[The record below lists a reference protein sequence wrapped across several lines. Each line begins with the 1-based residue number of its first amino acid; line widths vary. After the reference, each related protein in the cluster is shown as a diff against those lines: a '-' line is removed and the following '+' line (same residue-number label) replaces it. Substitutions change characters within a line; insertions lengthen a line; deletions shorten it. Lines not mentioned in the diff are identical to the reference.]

1 MAIRNIHN
9 TLKTSLLNYD
19 PYSVV
24 HLIKFE
30 RPRNVNQPSGTIK
43 GSSLDYAYMTDAQ
56 YDISYQDGSIPVG
69 SSTPNPAQTYRANK
83 VINLGT
89 VNENIRAKASNLNL
103 TLDAA
108 SLGTSLN
115 VSCSFVSGTCTT
127 DGNLPEAGFQEGDK
141 IYLETVTGTN
151 DGKYVIIDR
160 FTNGG
165 TVFKYTAISS
175 ITEQAAAQATS
186 ATYTISQSSEEVVT
200 LVANS
205 NSYTNYINREVI
217 IYRAHINPES
227 REIIGEPFLYFK
239 GITSKASISEG
250 LEKSTITWGLSSHWG
265 DFLKVTGRITED
277 SEHRAL
283 GLDGTPDIDSLV
295 RSEYA
300 NDYGFLHST
309 AAVNL
314 AATYNEFETRY
325 REEDRTGPDWATG
338 TRTVEYQEEVT
349 RELNLAFNP
358 QAKMLPVVYGVRKVD
373 SFPIF
378 IDVDADD
385 SGIVYKADAIC
396 EGPISSIMDL
406 DLDGTSLICIDEADY
421 SIRNSSGSQYVASAV
436 DIPCFGRADSG
447 GVLDDYQAATGAY
460 YDDDVDRFVTRL
472 VGVFFPSVTLSKWQ
486 QVSFNTADTGS
497 DTGIGINH
505 EKSHT
510 FLSPIRGNITF
521 HAGEANQKS
530 DNLLTWKSNTNKFK
544 IQSDFYDN
552 DKIPYWSTSHRL
564 LDTAYVTGEY
574 HIASGQ
580 TDIPNI
586 KYVVRGRDP
595 ECYNYDGTYTKD
607 DTVSSISADN
617 FDVGDEVTLHKTSN
631 NDQIGTTVKI
641 IDKFSLKPRSFGN
654 VSAFETNLS
663 TRFIFSTTP
672 DLGTTTRFY
681 MKSVSTTSHKYYFST
696 WDDTA
701 ASGDIQATLSATI
714 TSGMIASG
722 TTAGLKINL
731 DAATDSDLETALVHD
746 SAIIGFVSDDIPSI
760 LASSYADT
768 DTSLVGGSV
777 VIDNITSYTTTS
789 RPDLDEVVLKNAIQI
804 ESGLTS
810 DEIVGSKVIVTE
822 VINDVPRVQ
831 ERTAIAFI
839 SSSNIVFVDSPWD
852 YDSIPSDA
860 CTYKIGFKGDKRVTI
875 NPAMQLLDYMTNTR
889 YGKGL
894 SLEKEI
900 DLDYWKAAAGV
911 CDTRSTQTLIV
922 SNTTDIDDD
931 DIGTV
936 YTYKPNDVTLWRG
949 KLKSIESA
957 PQKLQLTF
965 EECYR
970 KIAYKSGRG
979 RVFQDDEY
987 YWSNGTLY
995 KHTGTAG
1002 IATATNPLSTTEV
1015 KIYKEDST
1023 DSGPSNLVLDYTT
1036 GDFNGNPIVKK
1047 YSNSSQSFS
1056 DSGYSLY
1063 DSDDVKYWKYLG
1075 WDFPSQR
1082 NVTRHQLNQIVYT
1095 TNSVFSNINNMLQ
1108 QFNGILRYSAGKYQL
1123 DIKGTNPGVTSAGR
1137 ISEDDIIGTI
1147 SLDDSGIK
1155 GSINSISANIVDPA
1169 AKFESRSISFFNS
1182 DYLKQD
1188 NGIKKSGNFKLSG
1201 ITNYYN
1207 ARLNI
1212 KQYLDE
1218 SRFGVTIKFKM
1229 APRGLMLL
1237 SGSIIELT
1245 YPRFG
1250 FDNKEFRIENL
1261 NFTKD
1266 GTVDVVAREHN
1277 DSAYLVESVQGFKGI
1292 SASVEAGQGSAPRS
1306 IPNRPTALSATQVQ
1320 QGEIILSWTNSS
1332 QFSSASHL
1340 VEIYSNTVNNF
1351 ENVNTTLIGT
1361 SSSDTYHDILSV
1373 GGGVGVGNTTRYYW
1387 IRYQVKTPRLNGAST
1402 ELINIPSEY
1411 FPNTTDTNH
1420 TNGEGIAGTGSTS
1433 NPLRA
1438 IKLNPGTTGSFVY
1451 QTDGTGIES
1460 GYDSTTTLTTTRT
1473 NISGTESF
1481 VWKLGGNVISGE
1493 DEANYDYTPPT
1504 NFSDMPQVITVQV
1517 TDTVGSDTY
1526 TAEDSIT
1533 ITASRII
1540 DEGVVG
1546 TDGFT
1551 ITAQNSTHVFRTD
1564 SDGDITDFA
1573 SFQAGINVVKG
1584 DTTFGFDTSV
1594 SPTANTYK
1602 YGTIAYENSDHITVN
1617 VLQTSGNEGDITIS
1631 SSAGTFRTGTSV
1643 TRTSFVIPVIDNN
1656 TGDTI
1661 ASIKYSLSKTLDGAA
1676 GVKTALVYA
1685 YQRSSTTLTTN
1696 PGAVDVNLNTGQIST
1711 ASLANGW
1718 QKDIADT
1725 SGTDDLYICAASA
1738 SGTGNSDSIAAG
1750 EWSSAVTLAVHGSHG
1765 SDAKTVIVSPDAYF
1779 FVKGK
1784 NGNLTPGSIN
1794 VTANNQNLTADGTW
1808 TTSAGTISEQTDTHT
1823 AAVCEID
1830 SDDFVDG
1837 MVITYTAASAD
1848 GSLSD
1853 SVTLKELEAG
1863 SDAIQGIL
1871 SNPAHTLHADS
1882 DGVVSSTTGSG
1893 TTIRV
1898 FEGATELSFTTSS
1911 PTDGK
1916 FNVAVSDVTGITEG
1930 GVTDSG
1936 SFCTIG
1942 DHSSVDSNT
1951 DSFVITYTISGKSS
1965 NGESFTTFTLDQ
1977 TITKVKDGTDAAE
1990 LTITG
1995 TSDSTD
2001 SSTGVTTTTI
2011 TFSDNSTVDIDHG
2024 TDGTN
2029 ARTVEINSE
2038 KLAFTYDSDGDAD
2051 ANQTAVVTATPR
2063 NTSGTVF
2070 YEFFIDGT
2078 AQGSGPA
2085 SGTDADEFTYTP
2097 PTSFANMP
2105 QTIKVEIREGAADG
2119 AIVATDTVQT
2129 FGLQDSVDGTS
2140 PYSVIVT
2147 NPSHVF
2153 PASTAGVVT
2162 TYNASA
2168 TNIQVF
2174 KGTTELNSVA
2184 ESATPGAGEFN
2195 ISSITATNIT
2205 VSETREVSP
2214 THLYTSN
2221 HSAFDDDEDIAAIV
2235 YNLDVEGSET
2245 LQGWQTFTK
2254 SKKGD
2259 TGDVGKST
2267 IVVADSNFF
2276 VKAED
2281 GTLTPETITI
2291 TANNMNTTADGA
2303 WSVSSGHTLTSTT
2316 NTHTAASCTV
2326 SRDDFTD
2333 GMVVTY
2339 TTASADN
2346 SVSDSVTLKQLDE
2359 GSRAVTG
2366 ILSNET
2372 HIVPTGID
2380 GVVTTSALAGSGT
2393 TIKVFEG
2400 ATELAFTTGTP
2411 AAGEFAISATSSDI
2425 DTVGDITDSGTFA
2438 TIGNLPRLKEQF
2450 GDANIADTLDNW
2462 TVVYTISGKNQR
2474 GESFTSFDLVQSFTK
2489 TKRGETGPDG
2499 IIPEQ
2504 LVITANKYVFPYSN
2518 TGVLLNED
2526 GTVHEDNDSDADVT
2540 LYINGNIIRRSG
2552 KYKVKLY
2559 INGTYYAG
2567 STYGDGVSYQ
2577 SGDQNSDNIPQITI
2591 GIDDLALSYSD
2602 MPLQVRVDIHDYD
2615 PNSNDD
2621 PVLATDSLVVYGA
2634 KEGHDAYTVVL
2645 DNPTATLISNS
2656 NGVVSDF
2663 TETGTDIQVYKGTT
2677 KLIRYKSTDGAVDGG
2692 SFADNADSRFNVT
2705 SVSYS
2710 DSDIDGT
2717 IGSAFGHND
2726 ADEFDDTKWVVGDIT
2741 GWPNNENRGYREF
2754 TISAENVQTLKIR
2767 QNLNRVKQP
2776 EDAVEIYVIDTTT
2789 TEYAFNYDKE
2799 GNKIGT
2805 PTVTVKAAI
2814 RDNHASSYQLGWW
2827 KWQVFDADDDVVA
2840 TSTGLTSS
2848 TDGWYVNTSFTS
2860 NYAETMTYT
2869 PPADI
2874 ADMPQKVRWSF
2885 ISDDVQSY
2893 NSAVFASPDARDEV
2907 HFIGVRDGLSGED
2920 SVFGVLTNPTHTFTS
2935 EYVNSQN
2942 YDVEDYDGSETSI
2955 LIFRGTTPLSYGGNS
2970 NARNNETDK
2979 TNKYYIDSVTETNIE
2994 QFATN
2999 FTTETIN
3006 DVTVARSREADNF
3019 ASNEDQAS
3027 LAFVVHAYITN
3038 AEYIEIPLEQTF
3050 SKAKNGQ
3057 DGGTAKLAL
3066 ISSNTSY
3073 FTRHKDGTL
3082 SPDSVQLSA
3091 RTFNIQRT
3099 NESWTSVGVTNDILQ
3114 VDSDNFTVST
3124 GGNKYLTFTKENME
3138 DHLADIAQLT
3148 ISSVRDVARFKYYS
3162 GSPDLKS
3169 DEFDIGILEEGKD
3182 SITVELTNATHAIET
3197 TREGKVKDYDNSVGL
3212 VSSGTKIRMYQGAT
3226 KFTIEDTYNDMT
3238 PGTFRFLASSQPT
3251 PNGILNYVSNS
3262 GSSYGTDELIIDD
3275 LHLQSP
3281 YTQDWQDSKVTYTLS
3296 YMDLEG
3302 NRGSTSAEQTI
3313 TGLSEGIQG
3322 DKGSN
3327 VRITGGKAVVN
3338 YNKNGSSPDPGNQG
3352 FTAVVSS
3359 PPATGSLA
3367 YRWYFNGTAA
3377 GPGANG
3383 WVAGTLD
3390 SDANE
3395 QYFGMSSTFTGG
3407 NGRAGDVVK
3416 VEVKHVPTG
3425 SDLDDITDVFL
3436 VDEFT
3441 IGRLREGEQKGILT
3455 LYAESDSP
3463 SNYLTDISLDGGK
3476 YVNFYEYSGTQP
3488 SYLTPSTLA
3497 DLNFFRVGG
3506 SGYKALYSTVEEPTQ
3521 WSQISFTPQKY
3532 VHFFEYTEDS
3542 FTNLTDS
3549 QVDALVFVQAE
3560 ADALE
3565 VTGSS
3570 VVGDNTVITFSAGPN
3585 VSIAN
3590 PSDGDTKGVKVL
3602 YADSSDPQT
3611 WAAVS
3616 LTDGDYVNFYEY
3628 TDSFS
3633 TLTNLQVQALTFTPT
3648 VGVAEDAAGVTPIY
3662 STSATGDDEIIGD
3675 SDDLTANHTYINFY
3689 EWTGSAPTTVPS
3701 DLTYIEYVGED
3712 ATPLTVTGSSVVG
3725 NNTVITFSA
3734 GSNVSVPNGTDGTT
3748 IGVKALYSNIADP
3761 QTQSDINTTSGD
3773 FVNFYEFTGT
3783 YSTPSNTVIANDLDF
3798 VPRTSNNIV
3807 PLFAEVQSPT
3817 AFSQISLTSGKFVH
3831 FHEFTG
3837 TYSNPSDTDV
3847 AGMTFV
3853 QVEGDD
3859 AAPLTVTGSSQ
3870 SGDNTVITFSDNE
3883 SVNVPNG
3890 ADGLNSATV
3899 FIYEWTSTSSNTTN
3913 NPPGNTTY
3921 TFSSG
3926 AVSFSG
3932 TTTWE
3937 SSPPDAG
3944 DNDLYLWYKTATA
3957 SSTGTTATI
3966 ANNAWSSV
3974 GLLSVIPA
3982 NGTRGSGVFTFEQGD
3997 STIATNTVD
4006 SFTGDTFGTSTAT
4019 LAMGQVANAV
4029 IDAAVDGFIR
4039 PNDKITLFDPS
4050 NNLAGT
4056 RIYTGTATS
4065 TYTAATSWSSLVV
4078 ETIDGSLI
4086 VDGTLSADTIS
4097 SDDALTNTLTVEGG
4111 IKLSS
4116 TGKIFTAAKLS
4127 YGASDSGI
4135 FFQNTSDGTRLDIGD
4150 GNKHLRWDGSSLT
4163 IKGDLKG
4170 GGLTSASTPTDS
4182 SKGFFFG
4189 QDGTAFIGNKDKYL
4203 SVDVDGRAFITSLTV
4218 KDLTSDISE
4227 VMRLYGHAD
4236 VETGDADGY
4245 VDPTDDKIA
4254 YFPQPSFDSDDVSST
4269 PTANVTLSV
4278 RQHRKI
4284 DVTDLYLEMK
4294 ERFPLTGGRNVRVGK
4309 IINLVTGTFD
4319 SPGFIV
4325 IDHRYASPVNGSG
4338 ISGYSYPVANEEIDS
4353 AFLTELDNTYE
4364 VNNGDKLRE
4373 VGSTTTYTVRKA
4385 FHGGTSLETIVYF
4398 NQTNPPSSWAIDDY
4412 VEVFEAATST
4422 EIWETVDQKRFFKQD
4437 HDSDADQSMLYHQIS
4452 LAGTLGR
4459 RTNKQVDVRLKW
4471 VTTDDSQD
4479 HTTDDGN
4486 GNRNAIESIGGYY
4499 TKVR

>member
-1 MAIRNIHN
+1 MATRNLHS

-19 PYSVV
+19 PFTVV

-30 RPRNVNQPSGTIK
+30 RPKDVNQPSGNIQ
-43 GSSLDYAYMTDAQ
+43 GAALDYAYITDSQ

-69 SSTPNPAQTYRANK
+69 SLTANAPQTYRANK
-83 VINLGT
+83 VLNLGT
-89 VNENIRAKASNLNL
+89 VNENIRAKASNLSL

-108 SLGTSLN
+108 SIGTSSNISCTFDNGVCATNIN
-115 VSCSFVSGTCTT
+115 VS
-127 DGNLPEAGFQEGDK
+127 EAGFQEGDK
-141 IYLETVTGTN
+141 IYFESSAGDN
-151 DGKYVIIDR
+151 DGKYVVINS

-165 TVFKYTAISS
+165 KNFNYTAITS
-175 ITEQAAAQATS
+175 ITNQALAIS
-186 ATYTISQSSEEVVT
+186 YTISQASEEVVT
-200 LVANS
+200 LLANS
-205 NSYTNYINREVI
+205 NSYSNYINREVI

-250 LEKSTITWGLSSHWG
+250 LEKSTVTWGLSSHWG
-265 DFLKVTGRITED
+265 DFLKVTGRMTED

-283 GLDGTPDIDSLV
+283 GLDGTPDFDSLL
-295 RSEYA
+295 RPEYA
-300 NDYGFLHST
+300 TDYGFLHANS
-309 AAVNL
+309 AVNL

-325 REEDRTGPDWATG
+325 KEVDRSGPDWLTG
-338 TRTVEYQEEVT
+338 TKTVDYQAEVT

-358 QAKMLPVVYGVRKVD
+358 QSKMLPVVYGVRKVD
-373 SFPIF
+373 SFPVL
-378 IDVDADD
+378 VDADDDD

-396 EGPISSIMDL
+396 EGPISSIMDMHI
-406 DLDGTSLICIDEADY
+406 DGSPLLCMDSSDY
-421 SIRNSSGSQYVASAV
+421 SVRHNLGSQYNASAIDV
-436 DIPCFGRADSG
+436 QCFGRADQGSVLNDYDANTGSFLTESFNVGPEWLRKDSFDTISSG
-447 GVLDDYQAATGAY
+447 KYKA
-460 YDDDVDRFVTRL
+460 
-472 VGVFFPSVTLSKWQ
+472 
-486 QVSFNTADTGS
+486 VSFESGNTASTQIE
-497 DTGIGINH
+497 TNYGIAH
-505 EKSHT
+505 EGSHT
-510 FLSPIRGNITF
+510 LKKPIRADFTF
-521 HAGEANQKS
+521 HAGEPNQRA
-530 DNLLTWKSNTNKFK
+530 DNLLVSTANNNDFK
-544 IQSDFYDN
+544 IQSDFYDGTL
-552 DKIPYWSTSHRL
+552 PYWSTSHRL
-564 LDTAYVTGEY
+564 LDTAYVAQRY
-574 HIASGQ
+574 SIKSGQ
-580 TDIPNI
+580 TDIPEI

-595 ECYNYDGTYTKD
+595 ECYNYDGTYNR
-607 DTVSSISADN
+607 DTTVTSVSTSN
-617 FDVGDEVTLHKTSN
+617 FAVGDKVTLHKTSDN
-631 NDQIGTTVKI
+631 TAIGGTITIV
-641 IDKFSLKPRSFGN
+641 DKFKLKPRLQSSG
-654 VSAFETNLS
+654 LS
-663 TRFIFSTTP
+663 TRFMFSTTP
-672 DLGTTTRFY
+672 SLGTTTRFY
-681 MKSVSTTSHKYYFST
+681 MKSVANTNHKYYFST
-696 WDDTA
+696 WDDTSD
-701 ASGDIQATLSATI
+701 SGDVQGTLEQGSLTI
-714 TSGMIASG
+714 TNGSTSGLDIALPSS
-722 TTAGLKINL
+722 TQSTII
-731 DAATDSDLETALVHD
+731 TALTHD
-746 SAIIGFVSDDIPSI
+746 SAIIGFKDMSLPYI
-760 LASSYADT
+760 LSSSYAD
-768 DTSLVGGSV
+768 L
-777 VIDNITSYTTTS
+777 NLTTTS
-789 RPDLDEVVLKNAIQI
+789 FTTINDITAYTSSNKPNISKVVIKNALYV

-810 DEIVGSKVIVTE
+810 DQVVGSKVIVTDI
-822 VINDVPRVQ
+822 INGIPKVQ
-831 ERTAIAFI
+831 ERTAVAFLN
-839 SSSNIVFVDSPWD
+839 NIVFVDTPWD
-852 YDSIPSDA
+852 YDAIPTSSS
-860 CTYKIGFKGDKRVTI
+860 TYKIGFKGDRRVTI
-875 NPAMQLLDYMTNTR
+875 NPAMQLLDYMTNQR

-894 SLEKEI
+894 RVEKDI
-900 DLDYWKAAAGV
+900 DLDYWKAAARS
-911 CDTRSTQTLIV
+911 CDTRSNV
-922 SNTTDIDDD
+922 SVITSDATIDSDD
-931 DIGTV
+931 VGTV
-936 YTYKPNDVTLWRG
+936 YNLGVFFRGTVKSVASYDGTYKQVEFEDVYGKIAHKYDPNRTFVNNEYYYYNGNMYRNTGSAG
-949 KLKSIESA
+949 KLGTPTGAI
-957 PQKLQLTF
+957 
-965 EECYR
+965 
-970 KIAYKSGRG
+970 SGAI
-979 RVFQDDEY
+979 
-987 YWSNGTLY
+987 NL
-995 KHTGTAG
+995 
-1002 IATATNPLSTTEV
+1002 I
-1015 KIYKEDST
+1015 KEDSEQ
-1023 DSGPSNLVLDYTT
+1023 SGPGTLSLNYTV
-1036 GDFNGNPIVKK
+1036 GSHNGNPIVKK
-1047 YSNSSQSFS
+1047 YSTNTQSYT

-1063 DSDDVKYWKYLG
+1063 DSDDVKYWRYVG
-1075 WDFPSQR
+1075 WDYPEQR
-1082 NVTRHQLNQIVYT
+1082 NVTRHQLNQIVNT
-1095 TNSVFSNINNMLQ
+1095 TSSVFSNINDMLQ
-1108 QFNGILRYSAGKYQL
+1108 QFNGILRYSSGKYQL
-1123 DIKGTNPGVTSAGR
+1123 DIKGTNPGVTS
-1137 ISEDDIIGTI
+1137 SEKITKDDIIGTI

-1155 GSINSISANIVDPA
+1155 GSNNSISANIIDPA
-1169 AKFESRSISFFNS
+1169 AKFEARSISFFNS

-1188 NGIKKSGNFKLSG
+1188 NGIKKSGNHKLSG
-1201 ITNYYN
+1201 ITNYFN
-1207 ARLNI
+1207 ARMGI

-1237 SGSIIELT
+1237 AGSIIEIT
-1245 YPRFG
+1245 YDRFG
-1250 FDNKEFRIENL
+1250 YIDKEFRIENL
-1261 NFTKD
+1261 NFAKD
-1266 GTVDVVAREHN
+1266 GTVDVIAREHN
-1277 DSAYLVESVQGFKGI
+1277 DSAYFVQSVQGFKGI
-1292 SASVEAGQGSAPRS
+1292 TASIEAGQGSAPRP
-1306 IPNRPTALSATQVQ
+1306 IPARPTALSGTLAQ
-1320 QGEIILSWTNSS
+1320 QGEIILSWTNTEE
-1332 QFSSASHL
+1332 FSSASHL
-1340 VEIYSNTVNNF
+1340 VEIYRNTVNDF
-1351 ENVNTTLIGT
+1351 TDQNTTLIGT

-1402 ELINIPSEY
+1402 ELINVPSEY
-1411 FPNTTDTNH
+1411 FPNTQDSSY
-1420 TNGEGIAGTGSTS
+1420 TNGEGIAGTGSTT

-1438 IKLNPGTTGSFVY
+1438 IKLNPGATGSFVY

-1460 GYDSTTTLTTTRT
+1460 GYTSATTLTTTRT

-1493 DEANYDYTPPT
+1493 TSPNYDYTPPT
-1504 NFSDMPQVITVQV
+1504 NFSDMPQTITVQV
-1517 TDTVGSDTY
+1517 TDTVGNDTY

-1551 ITAQNSTHVFRTD
+1551 ITAVNSSHIFSTN

-1573 SFQAGINVVKG
+1573 SFQSGVNVVKG
-1584 DTTFGFDTSV
+1584 DTTFTFDTSAT
-1594 SPTANTYK
+1594 PADNTYK

-1617 VLQTSGNEGDITIS
+1617 VLQTAGNEGDFSIS

-1643 TRTSFVIPVIDNN
+1643 IRTSFTVPVIDNN
-1656 TGDTI
+1656 TGNTI
-1661 ASIKYSLSKTLDGAA
+1661 ASFKFSLSKVLDGAA
-1676 GVKTALVYA
+1676 GTNTAIVYA
-1685 YQRSSTTLTTN
+1685 YQRSSTTLTSN
-1696 PGAVDVNLNTGQIST
+1696 PGAVDVSFSTGQIST

-1725 SGTDDLYICAASA
+1725 SGTDDLYVCAATA
-1738 SGTGNSDSIAAG
+1738 AGTGASDSIAAA
-1750 EWSSAVTLAVHGSHG
+1750 EWSNPVTLAVHGSHG
-1765 SDAKTVIVSPDAYF
+1765 TDAKIVVVSPDAYF

-1784 NGNLTPGSIN
+1784 DGTLSPGVIN
-1794 VTANNQNLTADGTW
+1794 ITANNPNLTTDGAW
-1808 TTSAGTISEQTDTHT
+1808 TTSSGTISEQTDTHT

-1830 SDDFVDG
+1830 SEDFVDG
-1837 MVITYTAASAD
+1837 MVVTYTAASAD

-1871 SNPAHTLHADS
+1871 SNSAHTFHADS
-1882 DGVVSSTTGSG
+1882 DGVVSSTAGSG

-1898 FEGATELSFTTSS
+1898 FEGATELSFTTGTPAS
-1911 PTDGK
+1911 GN

-1930 GVTDSG
+1930 SITDSG

-1942 DHSSVDSNT
+1942 NHSGVANNT

-1965 NGESFTTFTLDQ
+1965 NGDAFTTFTLDQ
-1977 TITKVKDGTDAAE
+1977 TITKVKDAAA

-2001 SSTGVTTTTI
+2001 ASTGITTTTI
-2011 TFSDNSTVDIDHG
+2011 TFSDNSTVDIEHG

-2029 ARTVEINSE
+2029 ARTVEISSE
-2038 KLAFTYDSDGDAD
+2038 KLAFTYESDGDAD

-2063 NTSGTVF
+2063 NTSATVF

-2097 PTSFANMP
+2097 PASFANMP

-2129 FGLQDSVDGTS
+2129 FGLQDSVDGTNGTS
-2140 PYSVIVT
+2140 PYNVIVS
-2147 NPSHVF
+2147 NPAHVF
-2153 PASTAGVVT
+2153 PASTAGVVSS
-2162 TYNASA
+2162 YNASA

-2184 ESATPGAGEFN
+2184 ESDTPEAGEFN

-2205 VSETREVSP
+2205 VSETRGVSP
-2214 THLYTSN
+2214 TFINTSN

-2235 YNLDVEGSET
+2235 YNLDVEGTEA
-2245 LQGWQTFTK
+2245 LQAWQTFTK

-2276 VKAED
+2276 VKAKD
-2281 GTLTPETITI
+2281 GTVTPETITL

-2346 SVSDSVTLKQLDE
+2346 SVSDSLTLKLLDE
-2359 GSRAVTG
+2359 GSQAVTG

-2372 HIVPTGID
+2372 HIIPTGID
-2380 GVVTTSALAGSGT
+2380 GEVDDDDLTGSGT
-2393 TIKVFEG
+2393 TIRVFEG
-2400 ATELAFTTGTP
+2400 DTELAFTTGTP
-2411 AAGEFAISATSSDI
+2411 AAGEFGVSAASSGI
-2425 DTVGDITDSGTFA
+2425 TTLPSITDSGTFA
-2438 TIGNLPRLKEQF
+2438 TVGNLDRLQTGTSNK
-2450 GDANIADTLDNW
+2450 NIPDSLDNW

-2474 GESFTSFDLVQSFTK
+2474 NEAITSFDLVQSFTK
-2489 TKRGETGPDG
+2489 TKQGATGPDG
-2499 IIPEQ
+2499 SIPEQ

-2526 GTVHEDNDSDADVT
+2526 GTVHEDNDSDTGVN
-2540 LYINGNIIRRSG
+2540 LNINGNIIRRSG
-2552 KYKVKLY
+2552 QYKVKLY
-2559 INGTYYAG
+2559 IDGTYFGG
-2567 STYGDGVSYQ
+2567 SVYGDGVYYQ
-2577 SGDQNSDNIPQITI
+2577 HGVQNSDTIGEITV
-2591 GIDDLALSYSD
+2591 GIDDFALSYSD
-2602 MPLQVRVDIHDYD
+2602 MPLQFRVDIHDYD

-2645 DNPTATLISNS
+2645 DNPTATLVSNS

-2663 TETGTDIQVYKGTT
+2663 TETGTDIQVYKGTN

-2692 SFADNADSRFNVT
+2692 SFADNADGRFDVT

-2741 GWPNNENRGYREF
+2741 GWPNDENRGYREF

-2799 GNKIGT
+2799 GDKIGT

-2814 RDNHASSYQLGWW
+2814 RDNHASSYQAGWW

-2840 TSTGLTSS
+2840 TSTGLTAN
-2848 TDGWYVNTSFTS
+2848 TDGWYVNTHFTS
-2860 NYAETMTYT
+2860 NNAETMTYT

-2885 ISDDVQSY
+2885 INDDVQSY

-2907 HFIGVRDGLSGED
+2907 HFIGIRDGLSGED

-2942 YDVEDYDGSETSI
+2942 HAVEDYDGSETSI
-2955 LIFRGTTPLSYGGNS
+2955 LIFRGTTPMAYGGNI
-2970 NARNNETDK
+2970 NQFNNETDK
-2979 TNKYYIDSVTETNIE
+2979 TNKYYINSVTETNIE
-2994 QFATN
+2994 QSSDLYN
-2999 FTTETIN
+2999 TETIN
-3006 DVTVARSREADNF
+3006 NVTVVRSREADNF
-3019 ASNEDQAS
+3019 DTNEDQAS
-3027 LAFVVHAYITN
+3027 LTFVVHAYITN
-3038 AEYIEIPLEQTF
+3038 AEYIEVPLEQTF

-3057 DGGTAKLAL
+3057 DGATSKLAL

-3073 FTRHKDGTL
+3073 FTRLKDGTL
-3082 SPDSVQLSA
+3082 TPDSVQLSA
-3091 RTFNIQRT
+3091 RTFNVSRT
-3099 NESWTSVGVTNDILQ
+3099 NESWTSIGVSGDILQ
-3114 VDSDNFTVST
+3114 VDSDDFTVST
-3124 GGNKYLTFTKENME
+3124 SGNKYLTFTKENME
-3138 DHLADIAQLT
+3138 DHLAAIAQT
-3148 ISSVRDVARFKYYS
+3148 SSSTLRNVARFKYNTN
-3162 GSPDLKS
+3162 SPDFKF
-3169 DEFDIGILEEGKD
+3169 DDFDIGILEEGKD
-3182 SITVELTNATHAIET
+3182 SITVEVTNATHAIET
-3197 TREGKVKDYDNSVGL
+3197 TLEGKVKDYDNSVGL
-3212 VSSGTKIRMYQGAT
+3212 VSSGTKIRLYQGGT
-3226 KFTIEDTYNDMT
+3226 RFDIEETYSDMT
-3238 PGTFRFLASSQPT
+3238 PGTFKMGSTPEPT
-3251 PNGILNYVSNS
+3251 PNDILRHVSTS
-3262 GSSYGTDELIIDD
+3262 GFSYGTDEIIVND
-3275 LHLQSP
+3275 LELFTP
-3281 YTQDWQDSKVTYTLS
+3281 YTQDWQDSKVTYNLQ

-3302 NRGSTSAEQTI
+3302 NRGTTSAEQTI
-3313 TGLSEGIQG
+3313 TGLSEGPQG

-3338 YNKNGSSPDPGNQG
+3338 YNKNGSSPDPSNQNL
-3352 FTAVVSS
+3352 TAVVSS

-3367 YRWYFNGTAA
+3367 YRWYLNGTAT
-3377 GPGANG
+3377 GPGATG

-3441 IGRLREGEQKGILT
+3441 IGRLKEGEQKGILT

-3463 SNYLTDISLDGGK
+3463 SNWNTDISLDGGK

-3488 SYLTPSTLA
+3488 SYLSPSSLGNLT
-3497 DLNFFRVGG
+3497 FFRVGG

-3542 FTNLTDS
+3542 FTNLSDTE
-3549 QVDALVFVQAE
+3549 VDALVFVQAE

-3602 YADSSDPQT
+3602 YADSSDPQA
-3611 WAAVS
+3611 WSAVS
-3616 LTDGDYVNFYEY
+3616 ETDGDYVNFYEY
-3628 TDSFS
+3628 TNSFS
-3633 TLTNLQVQALTFTPT
+3633 TLTDLQVQALTFTPT

-3662 STSATGDDEIIGD
+3662 STSATGDNEVIGD
-3675 SDDLTANHTYINFY
+3675 SDDLTADHTYINFY
-3689 EWTGSAPTTVPS
+3689 EWTGNAPTTVPS

-3712 ATPLTVTGSSVVG
+3712 ATPLTVTGSSTVG
-3725 NNTVITFSA
+3725 NNTVVTFSD
-3734 GSNVSVPNGTDGTT
+3734 SSSVNVPNGTDGTT
-3748 IGVKALYSNIADP
+3748 KGVKVLYSNSADP
-3761 QTQSDINTTSGD
+3761 QTQSDINTTGGD

-3783 YSTPSNTVIANDLDF
+3783 YATPSNTVIANDLDF
-3798 VPRTSNNIV
+3798 VPRTSNMIT
-3807 PLFAEVQSPT
+3807 PLFSDVQSPT

-3853 QVEGDD
+3853 QAEGTD

-3870 SGDNTVITFSDNE
+3870 SGGNTVITFSDNE
-3883 SVNVPNG
+3883 SVDVPNG
-3890 ADGLNSATV
+3890 AAGLNSATV
-3899 FIYEWTSTSSNTTN
+3899 FIYEWTSTSSNTTD

-3937 SSPPDAG
+3937 ANPPTAG

-3957 SSTGTTATI
+3957 ASTGTTATV
-3966 ANNAWSSV
+3966 ANNAWSSA
-3974 GLLSVIPA
+3974 GLLSVVPA
-3982 NGTRGSGVFTFEQGD
+3982 NGTRGSGVFTFEESTTNQIGASTVQAFVNTDYGD
-3997 STIATNTVD
+3997 NEVPTISA
-4006 SFTGDTFGTSTAT
+4006 A
-4019 LAMGQVANAV
+4019 QVSNAV
-4029 IDAAVDGFIR
+4029 INSAADGFIR
-4039 PNDKITLFDPS
+4039 PNDKVTVTDNS
-4050 NNLAGT
+4050 ANLAGT
-4056 RIYTGTATS
+4056 RIYNGSATS
-4065 TYTAATSWSSLVV
+4065 NSANATSWSSLVT
-4078 ETIDGSLI
+4078 ETIDGSVI
-4086 VDGTLSADTIS
+4086 VEGTLSADTI
-4097 SDDALTNTLTVEGG
+4097 NTDNAFTKTLDVEGG

-4116 TGKIFTAAKLS
+4116 TAKIFTASKGS
-4127 YGASDSGI
+4127 YEDTSAGI
-4135 FFQNTSDGTRLDIGD
+4135 FIGNTADGTRLDIGD
-4150 GNKHLRWDGSSLT
+4150 ENKHIRWNGSSLV

-4170 GGLTSASTPTDS
+4170 GGITSSQPPADS

-4189 QDGTAFIGNKDKYL
+4189 EDGTAFVGNKDKYL
-4203 SVDVDGRAFITSLTV
+4203 SIDAEGRAFITSLTI
-4218 KDLTSDISE
+4218 KDITSSISE
-4227 VMRLYGHAD
+4227 VTNLYQNS
-4236 VETGDADGY
+4236 DATEGSASTY
-4245 VDPTDDKIA
+4245 VDSENDNLA
-4254 YFPQPSFDSDDVSST
+4254 YYSQPSFATSEAAFT
-4269 PTANVTLSV
+4269 PVINMTFNV
-4278 RQHRKI
+4278 RQHKSI
-4284 DVTDLYLEMK
+4284 DYTELSLQMK
-4294 ERFPLTGGRNVRVGK
+4294 ERFPLTGGRNVRVGR
-4309 IINLVTGTFD
+4309 ITTVGTGNFD

-4338 ISGYSYPVANEEIDS
+4338 ISGYSYPVAENEIDS
-4353 AFLTELDNTYE
+4353 AFFQELDNTYE
-4364 VNNGDKLRE
+4364 VNNGDRLRE
-4373 VGSTTTYTVRKA
+4373 AGSTSTFTVRNA
-4385 FHGGTSLETIVYF
+4385 FHAGTNLETVVYF
-4398 NQTNPPSSWAIDDY
+4398 NTTNPPSSFAVNDY
-4412 VEVFEAATST
+4412 IEVFEAATST
-4422 EIWETVDQKRFFKQD
+4422 EVWETVDFKRIRKQD
-4437 HDSDADQSMLYHQIS
+4437 HDSGAEASALFHQVN
-4452 LAGTLGR
+4452 LAGGLGR
-4459 RTNKQVDVRLKW
+4459 TTNKQVDVRLKW
-4471 VTTDDSQD
+4471 KSVDDSQD
-4479 HTTDDGN
+4479 HTTVSGIN
-4486 GNRNAIESIGGYY
+4486 YNEIVSIGGYY